1 MAKKDLD
8 QRDAN
13 GTGKAGRPSVQ
24 LFDIDRANLT
34 NESLFADAEPMV
46 TEMWPEQNYK

>member
-1 MAKKDLD
+1 MAKKDHD
-8 QRDAN
+8 QRGAN
-13 GTGKAGRPSVQ
+13 GTSKVARPSVQ

-46 TEMWPEQNYK
+46 TEMWPDQNYK